1 MAPRSYDDRMIRRI
15 AIAALGTSLLALP
28 PAISLASAP
37 VVPAA
42 KRGPVVLTGS
52 YGALAGG
59 AVNLSRL
66 RGRVVLVVNTASH
79 CGYTDQYGPLEAL
92 WRERRADG
100 LTVVGVPSRDF
111 AQELPTDRMV
121 KRFCKRN
128 FGVSFP
134 MLRISP
140 VTGAKAIP
148 LFKGL
153 SAPAWSAQPQWNF
166 TKYLIDRRG
175 RTAMR
180 FTPSEQPDSPAVTT
194 AITALLAERGPARQT
209 ALRR

>member
-1 MAPRSYDDRMIRRI
+1 MIRRI
-15 AIAALGTSLLALP
+15 AIAVLGTSLLALA
-28 PAISLASAP
+28 PALAVASAP

-42 KRGPVVLTGS
+42 KRGPVVLAGS

-59 AVNLSRL
+59 TVNLSRL

-100 LTVVGVPSRDF
+100 LTVVGVPSKDF

-121 KRFCKRN
+121 KRFCERN
-128 FGVSFP
+128 FGVTFP

-140 VTGAKAIP
+140 VTGKKALP

-153 SAPAWSAQPQWNF
+153 SSPGWSAEPEWNF
-166 TKYLIDRRG
+166 TKYLVDRRG

-180 FTPSEQPDSPAVTT
+180 FTPSEKPDSPAVRK
-194 AITALLAERGPARQT
+194 AVSALLAERRT
-209 ALRR
+209 